1 MIFRLKPEATAEA
14 GITESMQD
22 LRLAFR
28 ALRATPIVTVVA
40 ALSLTLGIGANTAI
54 FSLVN
59 SLLLRP
65 LPVKEPERLVM
76 LSTGH
81 DRNDSQFSYALF
93 EQVRH
98 LEQFDGAVAW
108 NAGGTLTLSDGADS
122 QPVVDQFVSGEY
134 FSTLGVRAVIGRT
147 LTPADDVPGGGP
159 DGLVAMISYRLWQT
173 RFGGAANI
181 VGARI
186 TLERT
191 PVTVVG
197 VIPPEFF
204 GLIVGRTFDVALPIR
219 QQPLLSR
226 AAPLTDDLVWLRI
239 TLRMKPMQ
247 SLGEATAALRAVQ
260 PQIRAGAMPKD
271 GQDARTFLKDP
282 LVLVPAGSRM
292 TPLRQRFEQPL
303 VAILVVVA
311 LVLVIACANIANL
324 MLARCAARRHEL
336 SIRVALGASRWRLAR
351 QFLVESLLLASIGT
365 ATGVVLGAWAS
376 RAIVSQLSTP
386 ASPVVLYSSLD
397 WRVLTFTAAAMVM
410 TTVIAGATPALRAA
424 GVPPIDALKEQ
435 GRSMI
440 GESGGHPSRGL
451 IVAQVALSLVLVVAA
466 GLFVRTFERLQGASL
481 GFDRDRVLVVT
492 VAAPTVP
499 ATERRVVY
507 QRLVRAAA
515 DVPGVAAAGGS
526 FNPPIVGTLIGEF
539 VVSEPGVPPPPEAE
553 HISQVG
559 ETSPGWF
566 SAYGTAVRAGRDF
579 DDRDTLTSPP
589 VMLVNESFVRRFL
602 PNQDPVGKP
611 MAVTFR
617 MPPFGDVLLGT
628 KTIVGVVG
636 DSVYRAIRDPRRPTI
651 YFAMAQRPGPLLF
664 ANFFIAVRAS
674 AGSPLLLT
682 RSLTAALT
690 AVNPDLTLTFR
701 GLSDQVND
709 SLAQD
714 RVVAMLS
721 GFFGALALLLAALGL
736 YGVTAYAVS
745 RRRTEIG
752 IRMALGAAP
761 PPSHGSCLC
770 TCRGWWGLGYLSAP
784 GSACGHRRLLQACC
798 TASSR
803 AIQRRSLS
811 PSPRLLRSRRW
822 PPGCRL
828 GARPARP
835 L

>member
-1 MIFRLKPEATAEA
+1 
-14 GITESMQD
+14 MQD
-22 LRLAFR
+22 LRLAIR

-81 DRNDSQFSYALF
+81 DRNDSQFSYTLF

-108 NAGGTLTLSDGADS
+108 NAGGTLTLGDGADT

-134 FSTLGVRAVIGRT
+134 FSTLGVRATIGRT

-173 RFGGAANI
+173 RFSGAANI

-186 TLERT
+186 TLERK

-219 QQPLLSR
+219 QQPLLSQS
-226 AAPLTDDLVWLRI
+226 APLTDDLVWLRI

-247 SLGEATAALRAVQ
+247 SLEETTAALRAVQ

-292 TPLRQRFEQPL
+292 TPLRQRFERPL
-303 VAILVVVA
+303 VTILMVVA

-324 MLARCAARRHEL
+324 MLARFAARRHEL

-351 QFLVESLLLASIGT
+351 QFLVESLVLASIGT
-365 ATGVVLGAWAS
+365 TTGIVLGVWAS

-386 ASPVVLYSSLD
+386 ASPVVLSSSID

-410 TTVIAGATPALRAA
+410 TTVIAGATPALHAA

-440 GESGGHPSRGL
+440 GASGGHASRGL

-492 VAAPTVP
+492 VATPTVP
-499 ATERRVVY
+499 ATERRVAY

-515 DVPGVAAAGGS
+515 DVPGVAVAGGS

-611 MAVTFR
+611 MTVTFR

-651 YFAMAQRPGPLLF
+651 YFAMAQRPGRLLF

-761 PPSHGSCLC
+761 SAIARLVLVRVSWLV
-770 TCRGWWGLGYLSAP
+770 GLGVLVGAGLSVWASTFVASLLYGLEP
-784 GSACGHRRLLQACC
+784 RDPTTLIVAIAMLAAVAALAAWLPAWRASRLD
-798 TASSR
+798 
-803 AIQRRSLS
+803 
-811 PSPRLLRSRRW
+811 PSEALRE
-822 PPGCRL
+822 G
-828 GARPARP
+828 
-835 L
+835 

>member
-98 LEQFDGAVAW
+98 LERFDGAVAW
-108 NAGGTLTLSDGADS
+108 NAGGTLTLGDGADT

-226 AAPLTDDLVWLRI
+226 AAPLTEDLVWLRI

-247 SLGEATAALRAVQ
+247 SLEEATAALRAVQ

-292 TPLRQRFEQPL
+292 TPLRQRFERPL
-303 VAILVVVA
+303 VTILVVVA

-424 GVPPIDALKEQ
+424 GVPPIDALKER

-440 GESGGHPSRGL
+440 GESGGHASRGL

-492 VAAPTVP
+492 VATPTV
-499 ATERRVVY
+499 TGY
-507 QRLVRAAA
+507 RAARRL
-515 DVPGVAAAGGS
+515 PAA
-526 FNPPIVGTLIGEF
+526 
-539 VVSEPGVPPPPEAE
+539 
-553 HISQVG
+553 
-559 ETSPGWF
+559 
-566 SAYGTAVRAGRDF
+566 R
-579 DDRDTLTSPP
+579 
-589 VMLVNESFVRRFL
+589 
-602 PNQDPVGKP
+602 
-611 MAVTFR
+611 
-617 MPPFGDVLLGT
+617 
-628 KTIVGVVG
+628 
-636 DSVYRAIRDPRRPTI
+636 PRR
-651 YFAMAQRPGPLLF
+651 G
-664 ANFFIAVRAS
+664 
-674 AGSPLLLT
+674 
-682 RSLTAALT
+682 
-690 AVNPDLTLTFR
+690 
-701 GLSDQVND
+701 
-709 SLAQD
+709 
-714 RVVAMLS
+714 
-721 GFFGALALLLAALGL
+721 
-736 YGVTAYAVS
+736 
-745 RRRTEIG
+745 
-752 IRMALGAAP
+752 
-761 PPSHGSCLC
+761 
-770 TCRGWWGLGYLSAP
+770 
-784 GSACGHRRLLQACC
+784 
-798 TASSR
+798 
-803 AIQRRSLS
+803 
-811 PSPRLLRSRRW
+811 
-822 PPGCRL
+822 
-828 GARPARP
+828 
-835 L
+835 

>member
-1 MIFRLKPEATAEA
+1 
-14 GITESMQD
+14 MQD

-28 ALRATPIVTVVA
+28 SLRASPIVTAVA

-65 LPVKEPERLVM
+65 LPVKEPERLAM

-81 DRNDSQFSYALF
+81 DRSDSQFSYALF

-108 NAGGTLTLSDGADS
+108 NAGGTLTLGDGADA
-122 QPVVDQFVSGEY
+122 QPVEDQFVSGEY
-134 FSTLGVRAVIGRT
+134 FSTLGVPAIIGRT

-159 DGLVAMISYRLWQT
+159 EGLVAMISYRLWQT

-181 VGARI
+181 VGARVA
-186 TLERT
+186 LERM
-191 PVTVVG
+191 PVTIVG
-197 VIPPEFF
+197 VMPPGFF
-204 GLIVGRTFDVALPIR
+204 GLIVGRSFDVALPIR
-219 QQPLLSR
+219 EQPLLSR

-239 TLRMKPMQ
+239 TLRMKPKQ
-247 SLGEATAALRAVQ
+247 SLDDATAALRAVQ

-271 GQDARTFLKDP
+271 GQDARTFLEDP
-282 LVLVPAGSRM
+282 LQLVPAGTRM
-292 TPLRQRFEQPL
+292 TPLRQRFERPL
-303 VAILVVVA
+303 VTILVVVA

-324 MLARCAARRHEL
+324 MLARCAASLHEL
-336 SIRVALGASRWRLAR
+336 SIRVALGASRWRVAR

-365 ATGVVLGAWAS
+365 VTGVAFGAWAS
-376 RAIVSQLSTP
+376 RAIVAQLSTP
-386 ASPVVLYSSLD
+386 ATPVVLYSSLD
-397 WRVLTFTAAAMVM
+397 WRVLTFTGAVTVM
-410 TTVIAGATPALRAA
+410 TTVIAGAAPALRAI
-424 GVPPIDALKEQ
+424 GVPPAGALREQ
-435 GRSMI
+435 GRSLV
-440 GESGGHPSRGL
+440 GEGGGLASRGL
-451 IVAQVALSLVLVVAA
+451 IVVQVALSIVLVVAA
-466 GLFVRTFERLQGASL
+466 GLFVRTFDRLQGASL
-481 GFDRDRVLVVT
+481 GFDRDGVLVVT

-526 FNPPIVGTLIGEF
+526 FNPPIIGSLIGEF
-539 VVSEPGVPPPPEAE
+539 VVSEPGVPPPPAAE

-579 DDRDTLTSPP
+579 DDRDTLTSPS

-602 PNQDPVGKP
+602 PNQNPVGKP
-611 MAVTFR
+611 IAVTFR
-617 MPPFGDVLLGT
+617 MSPFGDVLLGT

-636 DSVYRAIRDPRRPTI
+636 DSVYRAIREPRRPTI
-651 YFAMAQRPGPLLF
+651 YFAMGQRPGPLLF

-674 AGSPLLLT
+674 AGSPLLLK

-721 GFFGALALLLAALGL
+721 GFFGALALLLSALGL

-745 RRRTEIG
+745 RRRSEIG

-761 PPSHGSCLC
+761 SAIARLVLARVAWLVGIGVLVGAGLSVWASRFVASLLYGLEPRDPTTLFVAIATLAAVAALAAWLPAWRASQLDPSE
-770 TCRGWWGLGYLSAP
+770 A
-784 GSACGHRRLLQACC
+784 
-798 TASSR
+798 
-803 AIQRRSLS
+803 
-811 PSPRLLRSRRW
+811 LRE
-822 PPGCRL
+822 G
-828 GARPARP
+828 
-835 L
+835 

>member
-1 MIFRLKPEATAEA
+1 
-14 GITESMQD
+14 MQD

-40 ALSLTLGIGANTAI
+40 ALSLTLGIGANSAI

-81 DRNDSQFSYALF
+81 DINDSQFSYALF
-93 EQVRH
+93 DQVRH

-108 NAGGTLTLSDGADS
+108 NAGGTLTLSDRTDT

-173 RFGGAANI
+173 RFGGAADI
-181 VGARI
+181 VGTRM

-191 PVTVVG
+191 PVTIVG

-239 TLRMKPMQ
+239 TLRMKPMK
-247 SLGEATAALRAVQ
+247 SLEEATAALRAVQ

-292 TPLRQRFEQPL
+292 TPLRQRFERPL
-303 VAILVVVA
+303 VTILVVVA

-365 ATGVVLGAWAS
+365 ATGVVLGVWAS

-386 ASPVVLYSSLD
+386 ATPVVLISSLD
-397 WRVLTFTAAAMVM
+397 WRVLTFTGAVMVL
-410 TTVIAGATPALRAA
+410 TTMVAGAGPALRAA
-424 GVPPIDALKEQ
+424 GVPPIGALKEQ
-435 GRSMI
+435 GRSLV
-440 GESGGHPSRGL
+440 GESGGHASRGL

-466 GLFVRTFERLQGASL
+466 GLFVRTFERLQAASL

-526 FNPPIVGTLIGEF
+526 FNPPIVGSLIGEF
-539 VVSEPGVPPPPEAE
+539 VVSEPGVPPPLEAE

-566 SAYGTAVRAGRDF
+566 SAYGTDLRAGRDF
-579 DDRDTLTSPP
+579 DDRDSLTSPP

-611 MAVTFR
+611 MGVTFR

-636 DSVYRAIRDPRRPTI
+636 DSVYRAIREPRRPTI

-690 AVNPDLTLTFR
+690 TVNPDLTLTFR

-745 RRRTEIG
+745 RRRAEIG

-761 PPSHGSCLC
+761 SAIARLVLARVSWLV
-770 TCRGWWGLGYLSAP
+770 GLGVLVGAGLSVWASTFVASLLYGLEP
-784 GSACGHRRLLQACC
+784 RDPTTLIVAIATLAAVAALAAWLPAWRASRLD
-798 TASSR
+798 
-803 AIQRRSLS
+803 
-811 PSPRLLRSRRW
+811 PSEALRE
-822 PPGCRL
+822 G
-828 GARPARP
+828 
-835 L
+835 

>member
-1 MIFRLKPEATAEA
+1 
-14 GITESMQD
+14 MQD

-28 ALRATPIVTVVA
+28 ALCATPIVTVVA

-108 NAGGTLTLSDGADS
+108 NAGGTLTLGGGADTV
-122 QPVVDQFVSGEY
+122 PVVDQFVSGEY

-173 RFGGAANI
+173 RFGGTANI

-247 SLGEATAALRAVQ
+247 SLEEATAALRAVQ

-282 LVLVPAGSRM
+282 LVLVTAGSRT
-292 TPLRQRFEQPL
+292 TPLRQRFERPL
-303 VAILVVVA
+303 VTILVVVA

-336 SIRVALGASRWRLAR
+336 SISVALGASRWRLAR
-351 QFLVESLLLASIGT
+351 QFLVESLLLVSIGT

-424 GVPPIDALKEQ
+424 GVPPIDALKEH

-440 GESGGHPSRGL
+440 GESSGHASRGL

-492 VAAPTVP
+492 VATPTVP

-566 SAYGTAVRAGRDF
+566 SAYGTAVRVGRDF

-761 PPSHGSCLC
+761 SAIARLVLVRVSWLVGFGILVGAGLSVWASTFVASLLYGLEPRDPTTLTVAIATLAAVAALAAWLPAWRASRLDPSE
-770 TCRGWWGLGYLSAP
+770 A
-784 GSACGHRRLLQACC
+784 
-798 TASSR
+798 
-803 AIQRRSLS
+803 
-811 PSPRLLRSRRW
+811 LRE
-822 PPGCRL
+822 G
-828 GARPARP
+828 
-835 L
+835 

>member
-1 MIFRLKPEATAEA
+1 
-14 GITESMQD
+14 MQD

-28 ALRATPIVTVVA
+28 ALRASPIVTVVA

-81 DRNDSQFSYALF
+81 DQNDSQFSYALF

-108 NAGGTLTLSDGADS
+108 NAGGTLTLSDGADT
-122 QPVVDQFVSGEY
+122 QLVVDQFVSGEY

-173 RFGGAANI
+173 RFAGAANI

-191 PVTVVG
+191 PVTIVG
-197 VIPPEFF
+197 VMPPGFF

-219 QQPLLSR
+219 EQPLLSR

-239 TLRMKPMQ
+239 TLRMKPTQ
-247 SLGEATAALRAVQ
+247 SLDEATAALRAVQ

-271 GQDARTFLKDP
+271 GQDARTFLQDP

-292 TPLRQRFEQPL
+292 TPLRQRFERPL
-303 VAILVVVA
+303 VTILVVVA

-336 SIRVALGASRWRLAR
+336 SIRVALGASRWRLAC
-351 QFLVESLLLASIGT
+351 QFLAESLLLASIGT
-365 ATGVVLGAWAS
+365 ATGVAFGAWAT
-376 RAIVSQLSTP
+376 RAIVAQLSTP
-386 ASPVVLYSSLD
+386 ATPVDLYSSLD
-397 WRVLTFTAAAMVM
+397 WRVLTFTGAVMVV
-410 TTVIAGATPALRAA
+410 TTMIAGAVPALRAT
-424 GVPPIDALKEQ
+424 GVPPIGALKEH
-435 GRSMI
+435 GRSAV
-440 GESGGHPSRGL
+440 GESGGHASRGL
-451 IVAQVALSLVLVVAA
+451 IVGQVALSLVLVVAA

-499 ATERRVVY
+499 ATERRVLY
-507 QRLVRAAA
+507 QRLVDAATH
-515 DVPGVAAAGGS
+515 VPGVAAAGGS
-526 FNPPIVGTLIGEF
+526 FNPPIVGSLIGEF

-553 HISQVG
+553 HITQVG

-566 SAYGTAVRAGRDF
+566 SAYGTPLRAGRDF

-682 RSLTAALT
+682 RNLSAALT

-761 PPSHGSCLC
+761 SAIARLVLVRVSWLV
-770 TCRGWWGLGYLSAP
+770 GLGVLVGAGLSVWASTFVASLLYGLEP
-784 GSACGHRRLLQACC
+784 RDPTTLTVAIATLAAVAALAAWLPAWRASRLD
-798 TASSR
+798 
-803 AIQRRSLS
+803 
-811 PSPRLLRSRRW
+811 PSEALRE
-822 PPGCRL
+822 G
-828 GARPARP
+828 
-835 L
+835 